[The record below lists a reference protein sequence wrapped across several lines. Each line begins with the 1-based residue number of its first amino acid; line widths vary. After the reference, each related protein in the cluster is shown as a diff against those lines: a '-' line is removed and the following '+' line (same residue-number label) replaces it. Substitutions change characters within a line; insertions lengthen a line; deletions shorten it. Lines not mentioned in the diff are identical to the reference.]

1 MIHPEFCILFYKEK
15 TNLSEDLK
23 YYLELGKFVN
33 EKVVSLSPL
42 SNKDIKEMTRILNKE
57 KAETNPSFNYIN
69 KHVIFKSDTHIVWY
83 ADNVPNSL
91 FYLEGKKLSEKKV
104 KMPKVL
110 FGYNYSL
117 NNFFVYFL
125 KKEVGINSLFYKPNV
140 PNYGNSVC
148 TGRNKIVGNNEN
160 EVMNRIEQIFFKSP
174 FTNKIEN
181 IHKWKKQEINLKT
194 ILGLK

>member
-91 FYLEGKKLSEKKV
+91 F
-104 KMPKVL
+104 
-110 FGYNYSL
+110 
-117 NNFFVYFL
+117 
-125 KKEVGINSLFYKPNV
+125 
-140 PNYGNSVC
+140 
-148 TGRNKIVGNNEN
+148 
-160 EVMNRIEQIFFKSP
+160 
-174 FTNKIEN
+174 
-181 IHKWKKQEINLKT
+181 
-194 ILGLK
+194 